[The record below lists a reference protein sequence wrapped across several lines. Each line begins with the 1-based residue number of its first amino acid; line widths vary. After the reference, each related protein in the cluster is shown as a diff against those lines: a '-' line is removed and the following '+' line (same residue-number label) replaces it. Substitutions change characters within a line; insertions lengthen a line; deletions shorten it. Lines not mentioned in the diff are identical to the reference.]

1 MEPDAATP
9 PQTPEERPLDPRV
22 VWKWFRLVG
31 LPLIAV
37 IGIAGA
43 ILWLRM
49 PDSGSGGVAVD
60 AAAVDEAER
69 SGTAA
74 REGALAPDFA
84 LQTSDGTTYR
94 LSDLRGRHVVLN
106 FWATWCGPCRHEMPA
121 FEEEHRA
128 RAAEGLA
135 ILAIN
140 MKEGP
145 GLVDPFVKKLE
156 LTFPVLLDRS
166 GSVSARYR
174 VRVLPTTVFITPEGV
189 VDGIRQ
195 GPYSRRQ
202 LSQRLDQFLEGE

>member
-1 MEPDAATP
+1 MEPDTDPSPRTP
-9 PQTPEERPLDPRV
+9 DERTPDPRA

-37 IGIAGA
+37 IAIAGA
-43 ILWLRM
+43 ILWLRA
-49 PDSGSGGVAVD
+49 PDSDSGGVAVD
-60 AAAVDEAER
+60 TAALDEAEQ

-74 REGALAPDFA
+74 REGAQAPDFA
-84 LQTSDGTTYR
+84 LQTADGTTYR
-94 LSDLRGRHVVLN
+94 LSELRGKHVVLN
-106 FWATWCGPCRHEMPA
+106 FWATWCGPCRQEMPA

-128 RAAEGLA
+128 RAAEGLVV
-135 ILAIN
+135 LAIN

-145 GLVDPFVKKLE
+145 GLVDPFVKKLD